1 MRPGNVVVQPLLS
14 IVVTVVVVV
23 VVVGLVTVFV
33 SLLGFYVAAA
43 CIFYERVAP
52 ETLKL

>member
-1 MRPGNVVVQPLLS
+1 MRPGVVVVQPLLS
-14 IVVTVVVVV
+14 AVVA
-23 VVVGLVTVFV
+23 VVVGLVTAFV